1 MLVIGLTSR
10 NAAGKD
16 EVARYLVKRRDFSYF
31 SLSDILRSEL
41 SRRNLPITRENL
53 IETGNALREKRGPGA
68 LAELALKALEKV
80 ERAVVVSLRNPGEVE
95 VLRQREDFI
104 LVGVD
109 APLEL
114 RWERARARSR
124 PEDPGSLEEFVAQE
138 RAELA
143 GTTHQQQLDA
153 CFAMC
158 DRVLVN
164 DGSLEELYRKVEEL
178 L

>member
-1 MLVIGLTSR
+1 MVIGLTSR

-16 EVARYLVKRRDFSYF
+16 EVANYLVERRGFSYF
-31 SLSDILRSEL
+31 SLSDILRDEL
-41 SRRNLPITRENL
+41 ARRDLPISRENL
-53 IETGNALREKRGPGA
+53 IETGNSLRKKRGPGV
-68 LAELALKALEKV
+68 LAELALETLKNEEK
-80 ERAVVVSLRNPGEVE
+80 AVVVSIRNPGEVE
-95 VLRQREDFI
+95 VLRRKQDFI

-114 RWERARARSR
+114 RFERARARGR
-124 PEDPGSLEEFVAQE
+124 PEDPSSLEKFVAQE

-143 GTTHQQQLDA
+143 GSAHQQQLDA
-153 CFAMC
+153 CFAMS

-164 DGSLEELYRKVEEL
+164 DGSLEDLYRKVEEL